1 MAERVLRSP
10 GVTTREID
18 LSAPGRIQPQGIP
31 AGVIGT
37 SQKGPAFVPTV
48 FANVTEFTNL
58 FGASDGVHFGV
69 MAVKEWLRNARSGL
83 FLRVLGVG
91 DGKKADGNNVTTN
104 AGFLVGDKIRNQSST
119 ALETDGAAIGRAINP
134 FAGAAVPDVI
144 TKATVG
150 TPTVTV
156 TQDIEEGVTV
166 TVKVGTGGGGAF
178 QGSELAA
185 FDGFY
190 ILVKNISDTKN
201 YVFWLSSQA
210 GRSIDGLLIKD
221 GTYTVKDLTGIA
233 TESASIRIVDI
244 SGDANATDLADAIK
258 TSIDGVTGLNSTV
271 STNEVKIDQTANG
284 AGAFTR
290 LTGATGVTTVE
301 AYNKSDAV
309 DSVQVPVSASTAI
322 GVTGVTG
329 VATRNTLT
337 VRSDSTIAVG
347 STVTVTTPDGT
358 THTAITYVASG
369 GNGLTTIDPA
379 AAGNATATALAAAIH
394 NIAGV
399 TASATDLVVTVDFQV
414 PTAGQQNPTIVIA
427 ENSPNA
433 SPGRLYFL
441 ASKMA
446 SDSEENDYFG
456 RAQADVAV
464 ASATKKILRGVLMFP
479 SGVIPGLAAHDS
491 SGGFTIPSFHSSGTA
506 YDDGYSND
514 IGSHEGG
521 LQGGKFVML
530 LNGFS
535 HTTAKAP
542 RVITGSM
549 DPLSP
554 IYFGKVLN
562 TDPTKIQ
569 EKGHYLHAHY
579 DIPAGL
585 GSHVKADNQTAVYL
599 AKGAYNPHAQVRDF
613 EIGAGYKPSFEV
625 WRKKFEHA
633 FTPWIT
639 SQTLGNSRKKLFRFH
654 MLDAGEGGHGQV
666 KISIAN
672 IQKSTDTSSDYG
684 RFDVQIRQSS
694 DLDVSP
700 VILQTFAG
708 VNLNPASDR
717 YIARVIGDQ
726 NTFFE
731 FEKSDGKQKLV
742 TEGLYPNNSQYV
754 RVEVV
759 DQIESGM
766 MEATALPCGFQ
777 GKHHLVL
784 DGDALADSHDLLEPP
799 VPFRQN
805 VSVGEGPTKV
815 VDARFYW
822 GAQYQDIRNVSRRNK
837 ETGVL
842 SLVDNLTK
850 WFPSCGSY
858 PAWVGDNVGTPDS
871 NSSTLDANVYNRNEF
886 SLENLWVQCKSLN
899 TALAVD
905 PTQWH
910 EAVYIRDAAVN
921 PNGYKPYSTTPTEG
935 SNTTDFYQAVEVI
948 TGSSKSKK
956 AANGWRY
963 LDVSKDFGES
973 ASKKYLK
980 FTVPVQ
986 GGWDGLD
993 IFDQDK
999 SELNNIAAFRE
1010 MDSNTSSDLGGP
1022 DGPTVA
1028 AFRKG
1033 LDILAE
1039 KSDVDIQ
1046 LLATPGMRVPGITD
1060 YAVDKT
1066 EERFDA
1072 LYIMDMSA
1080 YDHDNKIV
1088 TQSTQETSVTNT
1100 VQNLANRNLDTSFA
1114 ATYFPDLVIQD
1125 GATNVVAPPS
1135 VAVLGAMSLNDSV
1148 AHPWFAPA
1156 GFARGALAS
1165 TIETGVKLSRS
1176 NMDVLYDGDVNPI
1189 TSFPET
1195 GDSVVVFGQK
1205 TMLQAQSALDR
1216 VNVRRLLIDVR
1227 RKVRTVANQVLFE
1240 PNREATLARFS
1251 SLVNPI
1257 LGRIQAQQGVERYK
1271 VVIDTTTTTQ
1281 QDVENNTIRG
1291 KIFLQPTRSIEF
1303 ISLDFVV
1310 TNAGA
1315 EI

>member
-18 LSAPGRIQPQGIP
+18 LSAPGRVQPQGIP

-48 FANVTEFTNL
+48 FANTTEFTNL
-58 FGASDGVHFGV
+58 FGASDGKYFGV
-69 MAVKEWLRNARSGL
+69 MAVKEWMRNARSGL
-83 FLRVLGVG
+83 FLRVLGIG
-91 DGKKADGNNVTTN
+91 DGKKANANNVTTN
-104 AGFLVGDKIRNQSST
+104 AGFLVGDKMRDQSNT
-119 ALETDGAAIGRAINP
+119 ALETDGGAIGRAVNP
-134 FAGAAVPDVI
+134 YAGAAVADVI

-166 TVKVGTGGGGAF
+166 TVKPSTTDNQPGTAF
-178 QGSELAA
+178 AAGNLAA

-210 GRSIDGLLIKD
+210 GRTIDGLLIKD

-244 SGDANATDLADAIK
+244 SGDGNANDLADAIK
-258 TSIDGVTGLNSTV
+258 TSIDSITGLGSTV
-271 STNEVKIDQTANG
+271 TNNVIKINQTANG

-309 DSVQVPVSASTAI
+309 DSAQVPVSASTAI

-329 VATRNTLT
+329 VATVNTLT
-337 VRSDSTIAVG
+337 FRSDSTIAVG
-347 STVTVTTPDGT
+347 STIVVTTPDGT
-358 THTAITYVASG
+358 ATTITYVASG
-369 GNGLTTIDPA
+369 GNGTTTIDPA
-379 AAGNATATALAAAIH
+379 AAGNATAVALRNALNAIT
-394 NIAGV
+394 GV
-399 TASATDLVVTVDFQV
+399 SAPVPGGLVVTATFVV
-414 PTAGQQNPTIVIA
+414 PSAGEQNPTIVIN

-433 SPGRLYFL
+433 EPGRIFFL
-441 ASKMA
+441 GATMA
-446 SDSEENDYFG
+446 TGNDEVDYLG
-456 RAQADVAV
+456 RDNTDVTLGSAD
-464 ASATKKILRGVLMFP
+464 KNILRGVLMFP
-479 SGVIPGLAAHDS
+479 SGVLPGLSVND
-491 SGGFTIPSFHSSGTA
+491 GGSFTAPTFHSSGAA
-506 YDDGYSND
+506 YNDGYSND
-514 IGSHEGG
+514 TGNHTGANINGN
-521 LQGGKFVML
+521 FVMY
-530 LNGFS
+530 LNGHN
-535 HTTAKAP
+535 HTTSKNP
-542 RVITGSM
+542 RVITGSL

-554 IYFGKVLN
+554 IYFAKVMN

-585 GSHVKADNQTAVYL
+585 ASHKTTAGDSVFL
-599 AKGAYNPHAQVRDF
+599 AKGSHNPHTAATAFD
-613 EIGAGYKPSFEV
+613 EGAGYKPSFEN
-625 WRKKFEHA
+625 WRQKFSHA

-654 MLDAGEGGHGQV
+654 MLDAGSAGHGQV

-672 IQKSTDTSSDYG
+672 IQKSTDTSSEYG
-684 RFDVQIRQSS
+684 RFDVQIRQA
-694 DLDVSP
+694 DDQDVSP

-708 VNLNPASDR
+708 VNLNPSSDR
-717 YIARVIGDQ
+717 YIARVVGDQ

-731 FEKSDGKQKLV
+731 FEKADGKQKLV
-742 TEGLYPNNSQYV
+742 TEGLYPNRSQYV

-759 DQIESGM
+759 DQIEAGM
-766 MEATALPCGFQ
+766 MEPTALPCGFQ

-784 DGDALADSHDLLEPP
+784 DGDALADSIDLIEPP
-799 VPFRQN
+799 LPFRQN
-805 VSVGEGPTKV
+805 VSVGTGATKV
-815 VDARFYW
+815 VDSRFYW
-822 GAQYQDIRNVSRRNK
+822 GTQYQDIRTASERNK
-837 ETGVL
+837 ETGVI
-842 SLVDNLTK
+842 SLVHNLTK
-850 WFPSCGSY
+850 WFPAVGGE
-858 PAWVGDNVGTPDS
+858 PAWVGDNKGTPAAAG
-871 NSSTLDANVYNRNEF
+871 SSLDADLYNNNEF
-886 SLENLWVQCKSLN
+886 SLENVWVQCKSLD

-910 EAVYIRDAAVN
+910 EAVYIRDGVAG
-921 PNGYKPYSTTPTEG
+921 GYKPWDG
-935 SNTTDFYQAVEVI
+935 SATSFYQAHEII
-948 TGSSKSKK
+948 TGSSKDKS

-963 LDVSKDFGES
+963 LDVAKDFGQS
-973 ASKKYLK
+973 ASKKYFK

-993 IFDQDK
+993 IFDKDK
-999 SELNNIAAFRE
+999 SEMNNLAAFRE

-1028 AFRKG
+1028 AFRKA

-1046 LLATPGMRVPGITD
+1046 LLATPGLRVPGITD

-1125 GATNVVAPPS
+1125 GSTNVVAPPS

-1165 TIETGVKLSRS
+1165 TIETGVKLSRA

-1195 GDSVVVFGQK
+1195 GDSVIVFGQK

-1257 LGRIQAQQGVERYK
+1257 LGRIQAQQGVDRYK